1 MDGNKVTQ
9 KSVWQYKRGG
19 CEFHNKIRKDF
30 LTGTQSMALAD
41 TPENVVF
48 IFCHLIKGKVQLSG
62 HTDENVQDFFHIRIT
77 LKRVEC
83 TAHNSDAFSTSYG
96 GGVHIRNGGSFTMSG
111 GTIQNCKSSG
121 NQAAGGGVYVGNGQF
136 TMNGG
141 SITGCRAEGTSGNER
156 FA

>member
-1 MDGNKVTQ
+1 
-9 KSVWQYKRGG
+9 
-19 CEFHNKIRKDF
+19 
-30 LTGTQSMALAD
+30 MALAD

-111 GTIQNCKSSG
+111 GSIESDCMADGS
-121 NQAAGGGVYVGNGQF
+121 GGGVYNIN
-136 TMNGG
+136 TLYANGG
-141 SITGCRAEGTSGNER
+141 EIAGM
-156 FA
+156 

>member
-1 MDGNKVTQ
+1 
-9 KSVWQYKRGG
+9 
-19 CEFHNKIRKDF
+19 
-30 LTGTQSMALAD
+30 MALAD

-48 IFCHLIKGKVQLSG
+48 IFCHLIKVKVQLSG